1 MTGGG
6 FGGCTI
12 TMVEA
17 NKKDKIMEEM
27 KRQYKVK
34 TGIDCDIFA
43 TTPCEGAHVVS
54 KNENKKKSCTCG
66 SKSCS
71 CSKNSNVSNS
81 SSNSC
86 CICSGLKNC
95 ISNHPYMWGFGVLAV
110 IGGVAYAVAQKKR

>member
-27 KRQYKVK
+27 KRQYKEK

-43 TTPCEGAHVVS
+43 TTPCEGAHVIS
-54 KNENKKKSCTCG
+54 NKKCECKHEKHSCESCKKSSCRSG
-66 SKSCS
+66 SC
-71 CSKNSNVSNS
+71 NN
-81 SSNSC
+81 C
-86 CICSGLKNC
+86 CVIKDSFNE
-95 ISNHPYMWGFGVLAV
+95 HPIIWITGVLAV
-110 IGGVAYAVAQKKR
+110 VGCVAYAVAQRKH